1 MMDRFALIVEDDK
14 NLVEI
19 FSLALQGAGL
29 ETEAVRDGQKALD
42 RLADITPTVVVLDL
56 HLPKVSGEEILE
68 YIRNTER
75 LEETRVMLTTADALW
90 GEELREEGDVVL
102 LKPISPGQLRD
113 LARRMAASPH
123 L

>member
-1 MMDRFALIVEDDK
+1 MDRFALIVEDDK

-19 FSLALQGAGL
+19 FSLALQGAGF
-29 ETEAVRDGQKALD
+29 ETEAVRDGREALD
-42 RLADITPTVVVLDL
+42 RLADVTPTVIVLDL

-68 YIRNTER
+68 YVRSTER

-102 LKPISPGQLRD
+102 LKPISPSQLRA
-113 LARRMAASPH
+113 LARRMVY
-123 L
+123 